1 MNLLG
6 AWLVVGGVV
15 LAADA
20 GVALTPQP
28 AAGLSSP
35 APGSA
40 GRGQTTAD
48 ERSQPT
54 PAPARPI
61 PSLLAPH
68 RPKPAPLAPTPSV
81 ARERLGR
88 ESYVLRP
95 AKDGTGDLVY
105 DAGAF
110 TARVADDG
118 TVTFRGHS
126 VTDFSWLPLTPPRS
140 SIGVPSLQSSFAA
153 LLRRK
158 DPPAVPPPD
167 PRRPPPETTQLIP
180 ETSRFRPDPREG
192 CRECSNIKFDLM
204 PLNVSGRFDLT
215 DELVRMNGAD
225 PHRIEKA
232 RFLVA
237 TREQRV
243 GMAVKKHAANVRRA
257 AAELPAMA
265 ASIACDDRL
274 SRTDRRAILNALR
287 ADLDLATADGRSG
300 AQVIADVI
308 SRYLDANDSGVACPP

>member
-1 MNLLG
+1 MTSLG
-6 AWLVVGGVV
+6 AWLMVWGGL

-20 GVALTPQP
+20 GA
-28 AAGLSSP
+28 P
-35 APGSA
+35 AP
-40 GRGQTTAD
+40 TA
-48 ERSQPT
+48 
-54 PAPARPI
+54 AP
-61 PSLLAPH
+61 PS
-68 RPKPAPLAPTPSV
+68 RPKPSLLAPTPSV
-81 ARERLGR
+81 TREGLGR

-95 AKDGTGDLVY
+95 AKDGTGDLIY
-105 DAGAF
+105 DADAF

-118 TVTFRGHS
+118 SVTFKGHS
-126 VTDFSWLPLTPPRS
+126 VTDFSWLPLRPLRAG
-140 SIGVPSLQSSFAA
+140 IGVPSLQSSFKA

-167 PRRPPPETTQLIP
+167 PSRPPPETTQLIP
-180 ETSRFRPDPREG
+180 ETTRFRPDPREG
-192 CRECSNIKFDLM
+192 CRECSNIRFDLM
-204 PLNVSGRFDLT
+204 ALNASGRFDLT

-274 SRTDRRAILNALR
+274 SRTDRLAILNALR
-287 ADLDLATADGRSG
+287 ADLDLATAEGRRG
-300 AQVIADVI
+300 AQVIADAI
-308 SRYLDANDSGVACPP
+308 TRYLDATDAGVACPP